1 MRTLLVVFA
10 VIQLVTGALLW
21 LAPGFFYD
29 QIGPFGPRND
39 HYMADVA
46 TFYLALGATMLVAV
60 RRPSWRV
67 PVLAFALIQ
76 YALHALNHLIDI
88 GESDPGWVGPADFVA
103 LTLGAVL
110 LAWMLRQEQEAAA

>member
-88 GESDPGWVGPADFVA
+88 GESDPSWIGPADFVS

-110 LAWMLRQEQEAAA
+110 LAWMLRTEQRAAA

>member
-1 MRTLLVVFA
+1 MRTLLFVFA
-10 VIQLVTGALLW
+10 AIQLVTGALLW